1 MKTTEFLEKELEEK
15 DKLIKQ
21 LLNETVNLQKEV
33 EKLKKLIES
42 EVNQ

>member
-21 LLNETVNLQKEV
+21 LLDETVILQKEV
-33 EKLKKLIES
+33 EKLKKLVEM
-42 EVNQ
+42 EDK

>member
-21 LLNETVNLQKEV
+21 LLNETVELQKEV

-42 EVNQ
+42 EDN